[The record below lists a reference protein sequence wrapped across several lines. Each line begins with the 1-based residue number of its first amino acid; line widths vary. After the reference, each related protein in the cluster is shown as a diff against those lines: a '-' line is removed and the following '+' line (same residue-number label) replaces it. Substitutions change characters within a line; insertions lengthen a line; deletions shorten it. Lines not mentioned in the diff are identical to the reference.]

1 MDFPLDTK
9 LDSNRQQADQPVAVK
24 LIENCQY
31 HMMVEIEMLKIMW
44 DCRLEISRVMRGDK
58 SWNWKLMWME
68 QRILDCIDTST
79 RCVSNDSNTN
89 PDQNRL
95 DVRMEK
101 FLNINWASYRRVETR
116 PCMTSSS
123 RELGNVHKLE
133 IHFNQIKR
141 ISNCVHVLRT
151 TQQ

>member
-31 HMMVEIEMLKIMW
+31 FDGGNWNVKIMW

-58 SWNWKLMWME
+58 SSNWKLMWTE
-68 QRILDCIDTST
+68 QSDVLNASTPPHDASRPIL
-79 RCVSNDSNTN
+79 TN
-89 PDQNRL
+89 PDQNRQ
-95 DVRMEK
+95 DARREK

-116 PCMTSSS
+116 PCVTSSS

-133 IHFNQIKR
+133 IHFNHITQNL
-141 ISNCVHVLRT
+141 SNCVHVLRT